1 MNKGKI
7 LSFYLIFILALF
19 ILIPEVSY
27 SQNYSLPET
36 ILPEKLIDDI
46 INEVSGSLP
55 YNHII
60 ELGAY
65 NRDRLADEYQNIYWE
80 SEYMVRM
87 AKLYGYSDVHIEHL
101 GTRRQWDA
109 ETGELWLVEPEK
121 RLIISH
127 RDEAVCLATGSKT
140 ADVTADLI
148 FVADG
153 TKEENYMNID
163 VKGKIVLATGAGSS
177 WGGATGAVYRNAV
190 EKFGALGVVC
200 FKALSPIYMPDQ
212 IPWAGIRASR
222 GRDILD
228 GTFGFNL
235 PHRTG
240 YTLMERLL
248 RGEKLKV
255 RAVVK
260 TTTYETDNEI
270 TTAVIPGKTSDEIV
284 YVAHLFE
291 GVTKQGA
298 IDNFSGCAVNL
309 DVGRTIIEL
318 IKDGK
323 LPQPERTIR
332 FLWVPEISGSRAY
345 LMQYPDE
352 AEKIIA
358 AINLDMVGEDQK
370 KGRNCMIVHLTPHS
384 YYGFLNDICQEFY
397 EYVGVTNRETIF
409 TRRFLKPI
417 FDIRGSRDPFRYR
430 IDPHFGASDHT
441 VFLSP
446 VFKIPSVMLINW
458 PDPVYHSNMD
468 RSYMADPT
476 QLKRVAF
483 ITAASGIAIVY
494 AKPEDMLKYGTMM
507 LGKSEKRIGADI
519 EKLTKRLYKC
529 SNEDL
534 HSEYKEI
541 RIAVEQS
548 YEREAS
554 SIGTLSEFAS
564 NDNNALQVIN
574 DLKKSIKSGL
584 NGSLKTMEEYYK
596 ILCKKHGLT
605 PQQIVQTREERNASR
620 LVPTLK
626 FQPVDMNALRQFRG
640 NFPRGSGNEILGFAD
655 GKRSILDIRN
665 AVSAEFSPLKL
676 EDVVEYFRFL
686 EQRGFVQIIQK

>member
-1 MNKGKI
+1 MNKRKI
-7 LSFYLIFILALF
+7 FSLFVVLTATVCFFITGN
-19 ILIPEVSY
+19 IY
-27 SQNYSLPET
+27 SQQNSAPKT
-36 ILPEKLIDDI
+36 ILPDNLIDNI
-46 INEVSGSLP
+46 INEISGSLP

-80 SEYMVRM
+80 SEYMERM

-101 GTRRQWDA
+101 GTRKQWDA
-109 ETGELWLVEPEK
+109 ETGELWLEEPEK

-127 RDEAVCLATGSKT
+127 RDEPVCLATGSKT
-140 ADVTADLI
+140 ADVTADLV
-148 FVADG
+148 FVGDG
-153 TKEENYMNID
+153 TKEENYANID

-190 EKFGALGVVC
+190 EKFGAAGVVC

-212 IPWAGIRASR
+212 IPWAGLRSFR

-228 GTFGFNL
+228 GTFAFNL
-235 PHRTG
+235 SHRIG
-240 YTLMERLL
+240 YSLMERLL
-248 RGEKLKV
+248 KGEKLKV
-255 RAVVK
+255 HAIVK
-260 TTTYETDNEI
+260 TTTYDTDNEI
-270 TTAVIPGKTSDEIV
+270 TTAVIPGKTDDELV

-291 GVTKQGA
+291 GVSKQGA

-332 FLWVPEISGSRAY
+332 FLWVPEISGT
-345 LMQYPDE
+345 MQYLGAYPE
-352 AEKIIA
+352 EVKKIIA

-370 KGRNCMIVHLTPHS
+370 KGRNCMVVHLTPYS

-397 EYVGVTNRETIF
+397 EYTGLTNTETIF

-430 IDPHFGASDHT
+430 IDPHFGSSDHM

-446 VFKIPSVMLINW
+446 IYKIPSVMLINW

-483 ITAASGIAIVY
+483 ITAASGIAIAY
-494 AKPEDMLKYGTMM
+494 AKPEDIFKYGTMM
-507 LGKSEKRIGADI
+507 LGKSEKRIGSDI
-519 EKLTKRLYKC
+519 EKFTKLLYDSSKD
-529 SNEDL
+529 EL
-534 HSEYKEI
+534 HANYKEA
-541 RIAVEQS
+541 RIGIEQS
-548 YEREAS
+548 YERECS
-554 SIGTLSEFAS
+554 SIGSLSKFAGS
-564 NDNNALQVIN
+564 DNSALNMINA
-574 DLKKSIKSGL
+574 LKKSVKSGL
-584 NGSLKTMEEYYK
+584 NGSLNTIDEYYK
-596 ILCKKHGLT
+596 MLCKKNGMN
-605 PQQIVQTREERNASR
+605 PQKIVRTREERNASR
-620 LVPTLK
+620 LIPSLK
-626 FQPVDMNALRQFRG
+626 LQSVDMFGMRMRG
-640 NFPRGSGNEILGFAD
+640 GTIRGSAANELLCFAD
-655 GKRSILDIRN
+655 GKRSILEIRN
-665 AVSAEFSPLKL
+665 AVSAEFNPLKL
-676 EDVVEYFRFL
+676 EDVIQHFRTL
-686 EQRGFVQIIQK
+686 EQRGFVHITQK